1 MHALSRFV
9 AVATLLLVATSAL
22 AADDQKSSTS
32 ASGDHH
38 AVKAAKQDD
47 GNATAARWR
56 YRRHNGRWWYYTP
69 ANNWMVFHNNAW
81 APYQA
86 GMFAGE
92 QRMTS
97 QPVRRYSYNP
107 GFQGNA
113 GYYPRVYRAPRNYGA
128 NRSIR
133 YAGSKV
139 NADYAPYTGGSM
151 Q

>member
-1 MHALSRFV
+1 MHALSRFA
-9 AVATLLLVATSAL
+9 AVALLLFLATSAL
-22 AADDQKSSTS
+22 ADDQKS
-32 ASGDHH
+32 AANAAAGDQK
-38 AVKAAKQDD
+38 AVTKQQDNS
-47 GNATAARWR
+47 NATAARWR

-81 APYQA
+81 APYRA
-86 GMFAGE
+86 GMFASE

-97 QPVRRYSYNP
+97 QPVRRYSYDP

-113 GYYPRVYRAPRNYGA
+113 GYYPRIYRAPGNFGVQK
-128 NRSIR
+128 SIR
-133 YAGSKV
+133 YAGSKI

>member
-1 MHALSRFV
+1 MHALSRIA
-9 AVATLLLVATSAL
+9 AVALLLLMATSAL
-22 AADDQKSSTS
+22 ADDQK
-32 ASGDHH
+32 AAANAAGDQK
-38 AVKAAKQDD
+38 AVAKQQ
-47 GNATAARWR
+47 GNSNATEARWR

-69 ANNWMVFHNNAW
+69 ANNWMVFQNNAW
-81 APYQA
+81 APYKP

-97 QPVRRYSYNP
+97 QPVRRYSYDP
-107 GFQGNA
+107 GQGNA
-113 GYYPRVYRAPRNYGA
+113 GYYPRVYRAPGAYGA

-133 YAGSKV
+133 YAGSKI